1 MQKDTFKPYSF
12 GEAKGN
18 WLQPKV
24 APQGG
29 PVCLPL
35 VATHS
40 EKTSG
45 GEGEG
50 SGVGG
55 RMAGVKALATP
66 TKGWAAAVL
75 VKWIF

>member
-1 MQKDTFKPYSF
+1 MQKDTFKPYSL

-45 GEGEG
+45 GE
-50 SGVGG
+50 VQVW
-55 RMAGVKALATP
+55 AY
-66 TKGWAAAVL
+66 GWQGL
-75 VKWIF
+75 KL